1 MTDTSAEI
9 ERHYARSGLT
19 DRLLAALAEAGRP
32 IDKLTIEDLAPIDQF
47 HTRRIRAT
55 EELAQMLAPKPGER
69 LIDIGSGIG
78 GPARYLAHTYG
89 CRVTGIDLT
98 ADFVAAAT
106 ELTRRTGLATQVD
119 FQQAS
124 ALDLP
129 FPDQSFDLTWSQNVA
144 MNIAD
149 RARFY
154 GEMRRVLKPGGRAAI
169 QDVVRA
175 PGGEPHYPVM
185 WADTPA
191 TSFLLTLDETRAQ
204 ITGAG
209 FEILEWV
216 DNTEAAIQETQA
228 ERERLRANPQERP
241 SLGVHLIVGP
251 SFTEKIRNSGRS
263 LAENRIRLLNAIL
276 RRPV

>member
-1 MTDTSAEI
+1 MTDPSAEV
-9 ERHYARSGLT
+9 ERHYARSGLI
-19 DRLLAALAEAGRP
+19 DRLLAALAEAGKP
-32 IDKLTIEDLAPIDQF
+32 IDKLTLEDLAPIDQF

-55 EELAQMLAPKPGER
+55 EELGQLLAPKPGER

-98 ADFVAAAT
+98 ANFVAAAT

-124 ALDLP
+124 ALELP
-129 FPDQSFDLTWSQNVA
+129 FPDQSFDLAWSQNVA

-154 GEMRRVLKPGGRAAI
+154 GEMRRVLKPGGRAAM
-169 QDVVRA
+169 QDVA
-175 PGGEPHYPVM
+175 QGPGGQPHYPLM

-191 TSFLLTLDETRAQ
+191 TSFLLTPDETRGQ
-204 ITGAG
+204 ITAAG
-209 FEILEWV
+209 FEILDWA

-228 ERERLRANPQERP
+228 ERERLRASPQERP
-241 SLGVHLIVGP
+241 SLGIHLIVGP
-251 SFTEKIRNSGRS
+251 TFTEKIRNSGRS
-263 LAENRIRLLNAIL
+263 LAENRIRLLNAIM
-276 RRPV
+276 RRPE